1 MKLCIEQTA
10 EGFLVYIEGDE
21 ASYGE
26 PVASVDEAL
35 EQARSMLGGGEM
47 EEPLMEGE
55 AEFTQM
61 NAAPEEQ
68 EFVKGFKG
76 PSGY

>member
-1 MKLCIEQTA
+1 MKLCIEQTP

-21 ASYGE
+21 NYGE

-47 EEPLMEGE
+47 EEPTLMDGE
-55 AEFTQM
+55 AEFV
-61 NAAPEEQ
+61 E
-68 EFVKGFKG
+68 GFKG

>member
-1 MKLCIEQTA
+1 MKLCIEQTP
-10 EGFLVYIEGDE
+10 EGFQVYIEGDE

-35 EQARSMLGGGEM
+35 EQARSMLGGGDQM
-47 EEPLMEGE
+47 EEPTMMDGE
-55 AEFTQM
+55 AEFV
-61 NAAPEEQ
+61 E
-68 EFVKGFKG
+68 GFKG

>member
-1 MKLCIEQTA
+1 MKLCIEQTP
-10 EGFLVYIEGDE
+10 EGFLVYMEGDE

-47 EEPLMEGE
+47 EEPVLMDGE
-55 AEFTQM
+55 AELM
-61 NAAPEEQ
+61 GAPEEE

>member
-10 EGFLVYIEGDE
+10 EGFQVYIEGDE

-35 EQARSMLGGGEM
+35 EQARAMLGGGEM
-47 EEPLMEGE
+47 EEPMMDGE
-55 AEFTQM
+55 AELM
-61 NAAPEEQ
+61 GAPEEE